1 MTKHELRNYR
11 HIVRRIKALQAERE
25 ELISLVRPLDGMPH
39 GHGVSDP
46 TASVGAKLADIAA
59 EIDDEI
65 RCLNDE
71 RTRIMAVLS
80 QLPKE
85 ERNIMVD
92 VYILGLTWPQA
103 AENAG
108 YSERQIHRIHSK
120 ILEEIK

>member
-11 HIVRRIKALQAERE
+11 HIVKRIKALQAERE
-25 ELISLVRPLDGMPH
+25 ELINLVRPLDGMPH